1 MGREN
6 SGDYTKKWSPPKYE
20 VDGDGKVVGS
30 YSPSGINNWG
40 RWGED
45 DEIGTQNLIGPDQRK
60 EAVKTVKTG
69 KVFSLALSI
78 DSHAPRFYTR
88 PAPLHWF
95 MMAGSDQ
102 VVGSPYAAVD
112 PGFQW
117 NDDMF
122 QMPLQGSTQWDA
134 FAHVMYKDTMYNG
147 YWAGNVTAY
156 GKATVLGI
164 EKHRTSFIGRGVI
177 LDVARSEGHEQ
188 LPRNTVIDAAM
199 LDRCIAKQKLVIE
212 SGDMMLLRTGY
223 LNLWDPNFNPQEQM
237 HYFSGSPGLGISA
250 LDWCHSKN
258 ISAVAS
264 DTIAVE
270 VFQPEDPTERRYPVH
285 VGALVDLGLPLGEF
299 WVLDELA
306 ADCNSD
312 GQYTFMLV
320 APPLNIPGAVGSPIN
335 PIAIK

>member
-1 MGREN
+1 
-6 SGDYTKKWSPPKYE
+6 
-20 VDGDGKVVGS
+20 
-30 YSPSGINNWG
+30 
-40 RWGED
+40 
-45 DEIGTQNLIGPDQRK
+45 
-60 EAVKTVKTG
+60 
-69 KVFSLALSI
+69 
-78 DSHAPRFYTR
+78 
-88 PAPLHWF
+88 
-95 MMAGSDQ
+95 
-102 VVGSPYAAVD
+102 
-112 PGFQW
+112 
-117 NDDMF
+117 
-122 QMPLQGSTQWDA
+122 
-134 FAHVMYKDTMYNG
+134 
-147 YWAGNVTAY
+147 
-156 GKATVLGI
+156 
-164 EKHRTSFIGRGVI
+164 
-177 LDVARSEGHEQ
+177 
-188 LPRNTVIDAAM
+188 
-199 LDRCIAKQKLVIE
+199 
-212 SGDMMLLRTGY
+212 MMLLRTGY